1 MMSFAVPYAFL
12 LLPLPLLAVYLLPA
26 RRDSYGHLHVPPTVA
41 GALRARAGDRA
52 LASRIYLLPGVI
64 WLALVTAIAGPRS
77 IVEAQALPATGRDIV
92 LSLDLSGS
100 MAKTD
105 FELDGKPS
113 SRLAAVKRVAAGF
126 VRGRAGDR
134 VGLVIFAEKAYF
146 AAPPTFDVEA
156 VARAIEEAAIGIS
169 GKSTAIGDGLGLAM
183 KRLAASSAPSRVVIL
198 LSDGVNTSGSV
209 KPQGAAVLAKQLGIK
224 VHTIAMGVRDLASAG
239 DDPDA
244 VDVATLNGIAK
255 ASGGEAFR
263 VRTTADLQAVARDID
278 KMETSATDS
287 PPLVIHREHWVYPGM
302 AAFAGALF
310 LLLARRSRA

>member
-1 MMSFAVPYAFL
+1 MSFAAPYAFL
-12 LLPLPLLAVYLLPA
+12 LLPLPLLAIYLLPA
-26 RRDSYGHLHVPPTVA
+26 RRDSYGHLHVPPSIAAT
-41 GALRARAGDRA
+41 LRAPNAA
-52 LASRIYLLPGVI
+52 ASFVSSSLFLPAIV
-64 WLALVTAIAGPRS
+64 WLALVTAIAGPRG
-77 IVEAQALPATGRDIV
+77 IVEAQALPASGRDIV

-113 SRLAAVKRVAAGF
+113 SRLDAVKRVAAKF

-134 VGLVIFAEKAYF
+134 IGLVIFAESAYF

-209 KPQGAAVLAKQLGIK
+209 KPQGAAELARGLGIK
-224 VHTIAMGVRDLASAG
+224 VHTIAMGVRDLAAG
-239 DDPDA
+239 GDPDA
-244 VDVATLNGIAK
+244 VDVATLNGIAE

-263 VRTTADLQAVARDID
+263 VRTTADLEAVARDID
-278 KMETSATDS
+278 KMEASATDS
-287 PPLVIHREHWVYPGM
+287 PPIGIYREHWIYP
-302 AAFAGALF
+302 AALAFAGAF
-310 LLLARRSRA
+310 VLLLWRRRDA